1 MNVGSL
7 RKFSEGLRKLG
18 KGMGHLVAKR
28 AAPAI
33 TANARATY
41 DAGTDT
47 YGTPWP
53 AGADGQSVDLKESGA
68 MYSGVEYKPIGDR
81 LRVALNVPY
90 AKFQIGKRSPFPTQ
104 DGPLP
109 VAYERSLVSAAEE
122 VLSAQ
127 WRAITEGS

>member
-7 RKFSEGLRKLG
+7 RKFSEGLRQLG

-33 TANARATY
+33 TADARASY
-41 DAGTDT
+41 DAGTDP
-47 YGTPWP
+47 YGTPWV
-53 AGADGQSVDLKESGA
+53 AGADGKDVDLKQSGA
-68 MYSGVEYKPIGDR
+68 MYSGVEYKPLGDR

-90 AKFQIGKRSPFPTQ
+90 AKYQIGKRSPFPAQ

-109 VAYERSLVSAAEE
+109 ASYEKSLTAAAEE
-122 VLSAQ
+122 TLAAQ
-127 WRAITEGS
+127 WRAITEGT